1 MKKKLKN
8 ELKSYPKL
16 YTCFRLVGW
25 RAVSNPDLLVC
36 SPEISGRYSLSTFE
50 IAGRRWR
57 YLGLNL
63 EVHVANEYNPFII
76 VLMIC

>member
-16 YTCFRLVGW
+16 YTCFRWVGWRAVSNPDLVGW

-50 IAGRRWR
+50 IAGRR
-57 YLGLNL
+57 
-63 EVHVANEYNPFII
+63 
-76 VLMIC
+76 

>member
-1 MKKKLKN
+1 MKEKLKN

-16 YTCFRLVGW
+16 YMCFRLVGW

-50 IAGRRWR
+50 IAGRR
-57 YLGLNL
+57 
-63 EVHVANEYNPFII
+63 
-76 VLMIC
+76 